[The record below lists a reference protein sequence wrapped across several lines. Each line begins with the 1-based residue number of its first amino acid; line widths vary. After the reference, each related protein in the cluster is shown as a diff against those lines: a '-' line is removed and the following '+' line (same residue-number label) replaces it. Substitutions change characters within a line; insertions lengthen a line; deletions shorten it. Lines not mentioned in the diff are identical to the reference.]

1 MTMRKNA
8 KYSLVLL
15 LNCEDL
21 LFSFFVLHDGSLNI
35 FPFEPLLVQYDFPLD
50 LRKLKWAFVTIF

>member
-1 MTMRKNA
+1 MTLRKNA

-21 LFSFFVLHDGSLNI
+21 LFSFFVLCDSSLNI
-35 FPFEPLLVQYDFPLD
+35 FPFELLLVQFKTS
-50 LRKLKWAFVTIF
+50 RWT